1 MPKIVVRFDERGRHA
16 VYRGRQLLMD
26 GLEMGDA
33 ENFAAFF
40 RASDHV
46 AGGIVGRAAP
56 KSGRSQASRHGVI
69 A

>member
-1 MPKIVVRFDERGRHA
+1 MPRIVVRLDERGRHA
-16 VYRGRQLLMD
+16 VYRGRMLLMD

-40 RASDHV
+40 RASERV
-46 AGGIVGRAAP
+46 TGGTIGQPAST
-56 KSGRSQASRHGVI
+56 SGRSQARRSGVI